1 MMTLDVGREVAA
13 LRRMTAKELRQ
24 RYAEV
29 FGEATNGHN
38 RDWLVKRIA
47 WRLQA
52 KAEGG
57 LSERARAR
65 AAALAD
71 DADLRMNPPVTPGVA
86 PQTVTEALPR
96 SSDDRLPPPGT
107 LITRKYK
114 GGVVQVKVLPGGFE
128 YDGAVYASLSAAAKA
143 ITGSHCNG
151 FLFFRLNRNGGE
163 Q

>member
-1 MMTLDVGREVAA
+1 MSLDVGREVAA
-13 LRRMTAKELRQ
+13 LRRMTAKELQQ

-29 FGEATNGHN
+29 FGEMTNGHN

-52 KAEGG
+52 QAEGG
-57 LSERARAR
+57 LSERAQAR
-65 AAALAD
+65 AAALAN
-71 DADLRMNPPVTPGVA
+71 DADLRLNPPATPTVA
-86 PQTVTEALPR
+86 ERTVIEALPR
-96 SSDDRLPPPGT
+96 ASDDRLPPPGT
-107 LITRKYK
+107 VLTRPYK

-128 YDGAVYASLSAAAKA
+128 YDGAVYGSLSAAAKA

-151 FLFFRLNRNGGE
+151 FLFFHLNRNGGE

>member
-1 MMTLDVGREVAA
+1 MTLDVGREVAA

-52 KAEGG
+52 RAEGG
-57 LSERARAR
+57 LSERAKAR

-71 DADLRMNPPVTPGVA
+71 DADLRMNPPAAHTA
-86 PQTVTEALPR
+86 PRTVTEPLPR
-96 SSDDRLPPPGT
+96 ASDDRLPPPGT

-114 GGVVQVKVLPGGFE
+114 GGVVQVRVLPGGFE
-128 YDGAVYASLSAAAKA
+128 YDGAVYASLSAAARA
-143 ITGSHCNG
+143 VTGSHCNG

-163 Q
+163 R